1 MLQVQS
7 AIGLVVLL
15 LIAWGVSEERRIGA
29 WRIALTGIALQLVL
43 AAAMLKVPPIAAAVG
58 AINGLVAALEAA
70 TAAGTSLVFGFLGGA
85 PLPFEETQP
94 GASFVLA
101 FRALPVII
109 VVGALSALL
118 TYWRI
123 LPLVVR
129 GFGYVLERS
138 FRLGGAVGLASAANI
153 FIGMV
158 EAPLFVRPYLNRL
171 SRSELFVLM
180 ATGMATIAGTV
191 FVLYSIILS
200 PVMPDAASQLLV
212 ASVISAPAAITI
224 ALLMVPPDG
233 PPLEGAVELPRED
246 DGAMEAIVRGT
257 DQGLKVFLSVVAT
270 LVVAVAL
277 VHLVNAVLGL
287 LPEPRERPVD
297 PPADLL
303 LATHPG
309 RLVAR
314 GPVVRSAERGRRSRD
329 EDRPQRVR
337 RLSRAGRPPAR
348 GALAA
353 EPARTRL
360 RRVRLRQL
368 RESRH
373 HDRRPRRDGPGTAR
387 GDRGPRHEEHRGGGP
402 RDLRHRLRRGDPDP
416 GRLTGAGAVSQR
428 GGRPLIPGCR
438 RPTDGLRRATAYRF
452 TRDPARHAGI
462 G

>member
-29 WRIALTGIALQLVL
+29 WRVALTGIALQLVL

-58 AINGLVAALEAA
+58 AINGLVTALEAA

-101 FRALPVII
+101 FRALPVIL

-123 LPLVVR
+123 LPLIVR
-129 GFGYVLERS
+129 GFGFVLERS

-158 EAPLFVRPYLNRL
+158 EAPLFVRAYLARL

-180 ATGMATIAGTV
+180 ATEMATIAGTV

-233 PPLEGAVELPRED
+233 PPLEGAVEIPREG

-257 DQGLKVFLSVVAT
+257 EQGLRVFLSVIAT

-277 VHLVNAVLGL
+277 VHLVNAALGL
-287 LPEPRERPVD
+287 LPSLGSDPVTLQRIFSWPLTLVAWLMGIPWLEALGAADVLATKVVLNEFVAFLELAALPPEALSPRSRLVLVYAVCGFANFGSLGIMIGGLAAMVPERRGEIVGLGMKSV
-297 PPADLL
+297 AAGL
-303 LATHPG
+303 LATCVTG
-309 RLVAR
+309 C
-314 GPVVRSAERGRRSRD
+314 VVGILT
-329 EDRPQRVR
+329 P
-337 RLSRAGRPPAR
+337 AG
-348 GALAA
+348 
-353 EPARTRL
+353 
-360 RRVRLRQL
+360 
-368 RESRH
+368 
-373 HDRRPRRDGPGTAR
+373 
-387 GDRGPRHEEHRGGGP
+387 
-402 RDLRHRLRRGDPDP
+402 
-416 GRLTGAGAVSQR
+416 
-428 GGRPLIPGCR
+428 
-438 RPTDGLRRATAYRF
+438 
-452 TRDPARHAGI
+452 
-462 G
+462 

>member
-1 MLQVQS
+1 MGS
-7 AIGLVVLL
+7 
-15 LIAWGVSEERRIGA
+15 S
-29 WRIALTGIALQLVL
+29 T
-43 AAAMLKVPPIAAAVG
+43 P
-58 AINGLVAALEAA
+58 LEAA

-123 LPLVVR
+123 LPLIVR
-129 GFGYVLERS
+129 GFGFVLERS

-158 EAPLFVRPYLNRL
+158 EAPLFVRAYLNRL

-233 PPLEGAVELPRED
+233 SPLEGAVELPRED

-257 DQGLKVFLSVVAT
+257 EQGLKVFLSVVAT

-287 LPEPRERPVD
+287 LPSLGSDPVTLQRIFSW
-297 PPADLL
+297 PL
-303 LATHPG
+303 T
-309 RLVAR
+309 LVAWLLGVL
-314 GPVVRSAERGRRSRD
+314 GPKR
-329 EDRPQRVR
+329 
-337 RLSRAGRPPAR
+337 
-348 GALAA
+348 
-353 EPARTRL
+353 
-360 RRVRLRQL
+360 
-368 RESRH
+368 
-373 HDRRPRRDGPGTAR
+373 
-387 GDRGPRHEEHRGGGP
+387 
-402 RDLRHRLRRGDPDP
+402 
-416 GRLTGAGAVSQR
+416 
-428 GGRPLIPGCR
+428 
-438 RPTDGLRRATAYRF
+438 
-452 TRDPARHAGI
+452 
-462 G
+462 